1 MDMDQKTFELL
12 RDSAFADIKATL
24 PEVTR
29 DTSQAAALKA
39 RCSPTAP
46 AVFLAGALF
55 QFTNDADCVSAA
67 LVVTTPKETLHR
79 LAIEAC
85 EGVRQH
91 IPATPARSSSVA
103 STDRLPPGAPGA
115 VAHGALHMVPA
126 PQVFDNGGSSSSV
139 LTYPDDTPGLEG
151 PPPTSQSPGEAGTSW
166 STAVPAVGT
175 QLYDNLV
182 PSAHT
187 RKVFAAEVPLTAH
200 SQRIMQVTVASL
212 NNEGFAYKTLA
223 DVKKGDAAKLLE
235 RLPTPWVEDRAYS
248 TAGLN
253 KVHPANPIGVSADY
267 VVPKEAATK
276 SAALAALQ
284 KVLRQEQVR
293 LFLPSAEAAKQVMS
307 TTFPMDS
314 PEALMATIF
323 HHFAPSEDG
332 DMKEFEDFDAL
343 PEAQQLTQVVWAAF
357 AHVHEQA
364 RIASDRATLVAS
376 YAQLKDYD
384 IHIQRVAAVAP
395 QDSHLVEEA
404 FGRTTTQTFTP
415 DLGGVDAAKFKFT
428 AKKST
433 DTSMSKLSERVDR
446 VQKQL
451 SAKQRSFGSGGFG
464 KNPSGEPGSAK
475 APKSGAGETQH
486 STPGGKRKSK
496 EEAAGSGSG
505 FKGKSDKKVQTPK
518 KAKPSTHTSPA
529 NDE

>member
-1 MDMDQKTFELL
+1 MDMEQKTFELL
-12 RDSAFADIKATL
+12 RDAAFADIKVTF

-39 RCSPTAP
+39 RCSLTAP

-55 QFTNDADCVSAA
+55 QFTNDAECVTAA
-67 LVVTTPKETLHR
+67 LDVTTPTETLHR
-79 LAIEAC
+79 LAIAAC

-103 STDRLPPGAPGA
+103 STDRLPPGTPGA

-151 PPPTSQSPGEAGTSW
+151 PPPTSLSPGEAGTSW
-166 STAVPAVGT
+166 STVVPTVGT

-182 PSAHT
+182 PTART
-187 RKVFAAEVPLTAH
+187 RKVYAGEVLLTAH
-200 SQRIMQVTVASL
+200 SQRIMQVTVAAL
-212 NNEGFAYKTLA
+212 NSEGYAYKTLA
-223 DVKKGDAAKLLE
+223 DVKKGDAAKLLD
-235 RLPTPWVEDRAYS
+235 RLPPSWVEDRAYS
-248 TAGLN
+248 IAGLN
-253 KVHPANPIGVSADY
+253 KVHPANPVGVSPDY
-267 VVPKEAATK
+267 VVPKEAAAK
-276 SAALAALQ
+276 SAALAVLS
-284 KVLRQEQVR
+284 KVVRQEQVR
-293 LFLPSAEAAKQVMS
+293 LFLPSAEAAKLVMS
-307 TTFPMDS
+307 TTCPMES
-314 PEALMATIF
+314 PEALMSTIL
-323 HHFAPSEDG
+323 HHFAPSEEG
-332 DMKEFEDFDAL
+332 DRKEFEDFDAL

-395 QDSHLVEEA
+395 QDSHLIEEA

-415 DLGGVDAAKFKFT
+415 HLGGVDAAKFKFS
-428 AKKST
+428 AKKSA
-433 DTSMSKLSERVDR
+433 DTTISKLSERVDK

-451 SAKQRSFGSGGFG
+451 SAKQKSYGSGGFG
-464 KNPSGEPGSAK
+464 KNPSGEAGSAK
-475 APKSGAGETQH
+475 ATKSGAGETQH
-486 STPGGKRKSK
+486 YTPGGKRKGK

-505 FKGKSDKKVQTPK
+505 FKGKSDKKEQTPK
-518 KAKPSTHTSPA
+518 KAKPSNHTSPA